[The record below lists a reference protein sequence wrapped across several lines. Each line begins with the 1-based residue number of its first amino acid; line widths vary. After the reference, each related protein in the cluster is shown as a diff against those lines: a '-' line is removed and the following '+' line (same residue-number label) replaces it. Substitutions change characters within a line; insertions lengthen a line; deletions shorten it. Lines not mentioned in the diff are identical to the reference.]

1 MPHHA
6 RYYEPRN
13 ERGRLV
19 LLVLIPGV
27 PIYKICSSDFY
38 NREKR
43 SRRIVV
49 QVYDRGL
56 KNCLIVVPL
65 FLLDGGS
72 VKNDLR
78 LIQRGGSRLWLSL
91 KESRKHS

>member
-27 PIYKICSSDFY
+27 PVYKICSSDFY

-43 SRRIVV
+43 NRRIAVR
-49 QVYDRGL
+49 VYDRGL
-56 KNCLIVVPL
+56 KNCLIVVLL
-65 FLLDGGS
+65 FFAGW
-72 VKNDLR
+72 R
-78 LIQRGGSRLWLSL
+78 LAERWSSIDSTGW
-91 KESRKHS
+91 E